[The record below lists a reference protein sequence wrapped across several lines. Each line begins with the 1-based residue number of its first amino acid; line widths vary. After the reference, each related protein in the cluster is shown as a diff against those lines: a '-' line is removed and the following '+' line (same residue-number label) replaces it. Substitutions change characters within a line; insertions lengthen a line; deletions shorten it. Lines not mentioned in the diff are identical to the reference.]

1 MLLVVAA
8 IAFVVWVLVKLMLR
22 RLDGG
27 GGSRPRALGPDD
39 VSGGRALATAEAPE
53 LELPDVDGTTFA
65 LSSLRGQKVLLAAW
79 ASW

>member
-27 GGSRPRALGPDD
+27 GSRPRTLGPDD
-39 VSGGRALATAEAPE
+39 D
-53 LELPDVDGTTFA
+53 PDF
-65 LSSLRGQKVLLAAW
+65 LRGLDRPRKTEPKPDDD
-79 ASW
+79 

>member
-27 GGSRPRALGPDD
+27 GSSRPRVLGPDD
-39 VSGGRALATAEAPE
+39 D
-53 LELPDVDGTTFA
+53 PDF
-65 LSSLRGQKVLLAAW
+65 LRGLNRPRKPKPKPDDG
-79 ASW
+79 